1 MSVGKTKKRT
11 SPGTLLLV
19 IVCIC
24 VICFAG
30 GKTIPAA
37 TGVSALNDVFGYW
50 GVAATLAGKDW
61 SPLLST
67 VEYYAGGYSILLV
80 PLFWLGFTA
89 KQMFQMALGINVALL
104 LGAFFLGISC
114 LRQLFPSLSNNT
126 YVLVSFVATI
136 YTSNLIQ
143 AQETWSESFLYF
155 LFWLIFWSLL
165 KLIKNKTTIFAVLL
179 AFVTGYIYWVHMR
192 SIGVV
197 IAVALTMLLCV
208 LSKNLPRRCLV
219 AFFIVLIVM
228 IIGQNI
234 MKNWELS
241 SVFAGSEIATMNT
254 YSGQTERLASIVS
267 SLDSLENFFRSA
279 LGKIF
284 YFMTSTLFLGVI
296 AVNVFAV
303 DSYNAVKKIFK
314 EHRIKISTRQIPS
327 IFLLLAFL
335 ACYGINCLSIT
346 SGYGGMVL
354 TVYSRYMEYC
364 FGPLI
369 AIGLVFLLNGFVTRK
384 HIIVYSII
392 AFLLAW
398 VTNDSLIKVK
408 LTGTADFYWPMAP
421 AWQKIYE
428 TINCLP
434 IFCFALCLL
443 CIFIFEIMTF
453 LVGYG
458 IAHKEN
464 HVAFFKHR
472 IQIYKAVNVAVI
484 VLISGIYLWS
494 STCRTDFMEFQ
505 SSVGE
510 ENAGAV
516 ELFEENGTPSTIY
529 LILTEDDIEAWK
541 DIKLKYSGAKF
552 LQARLPDTTI
562 EYFMAEEGQVNPP
575 QDAQIYMTLS
585 SQGSEFLE
593 ENIPGYVWIYSC
605 SRYNLFA
612 KEDSV
617 YAAGTEQ
624 EPTTIWLQKMGL
636 GTGGTIEVQ
645 NKNGSWTPVYEE
657 GTSEFSKVDLD
668 LSNKTISLVTA
679 GNENTYDMYGPGISL
694 QPGSYRALIT
704 LECLNLDECEDNT
717 LGQCDIS
724 AEDGTRIISVFPLT
738 KDLFEGGGAKTLALD
753 FSSAANSALNRI
765 EFRLYSSCGAKFR
778 ITDISYQ
785 YLSPQVKVLLPD
797 SDDFDVVDG
806 LVSMD
811 SEFLPFYIG
820 ASEYQQKLLD
830 DSEIAAELSAKGHQV
845 SIVSL
850 EEIASISDAFLLIP
864 ADETDLISSLLPQYT
879 ILARL
884 QNYALLAPS
893 SSDVCNNFR
902 DNGGRVL
909 SNGSAISLRYY
920 AGAVSNA
927 ASSTQA
933 TLPAGQ
939 YRLDYEVQVAGASVF
954 DSCGTLV
961 ISYSDQKNEIPLTK
975 ELFAYDVYRGS
986 LSENVVLEENTKIS
1000 AQVTTIPEVSGAQL
1014 DVWITPLS

>member
-1 MSVGKTKKRT
+1 MSVGKTKKRA
-11 SPGTLLLV
+11 SPVTWLLV

-30 GKTIPAA
+30 GKTIPDA

-80 PLFWLGFTA
+80 PLFWLGLTA
-89 KQMFQMALGINVALL
+89 KQMFQIALAMNVAFL
-104 LGAFFLGISC
+104 LGCFILCIACIRYLFRSLPLNLIVLIS
-114 LRQLFPSLSNNT
+114 FAST
-126 YVLVSFVATI
+126 V
-136 YTSNLIQ
+136 YTSNLVQ
-143 AQETWSESFLYF
+143 AQEAWSETLMIF
-155 LFWLIFWSLL
+155 LFWLIFYLLL
-165 KLIKNKTTIFAVLL
+165 KMLQRPSYGNGILL
-179 AFVTGYIYWVHMR
+179 ALATGYLYFVHLR
-192 SIGVV
+192 SIGIF
-197 IAVALTMLLCV
+197 IAVILTMLVCMLGKRITKRHFVVIVFV
-208 LSKNLPRRCLV
+208 LLV
-219 AFFIVLIVM
+219 LFIL
-228 IIGQNI
+228 QSLF
-234 MKNWELS
+234 KNWELDAVFKGS
-241 SVFAGSEIATMNT
+241 SNAINNT
-254 YSGQTERLASIVS
+254 YAGQGERLLSIIS
-267 SLDSLENFFRSA
+267 SPEYFVAFLQSA
-279 LGKIF
+279 IGKLF
-284 YFMTSTLFLGVI
+284 YFGAATIFLGFISVHAFI
-296 AVNVFAV
+296 KDIYSLIV
-303 DSYNAVKKIFK
+303 DTVKNKVLHLSVQK
-314 EHRIKISTRQIPS
+314 VVSV
-327 IFLLLAFL
+327 FLLLSFC
-335 ACYGINCLSIT
+335 ACYGIGCLGIT
-346 SGYGGMVL
+346 SIYGGSLSLVI
-354 TVYSRYMEYC
+354 YGRYFEYC
-364 FGPLI
+364 FGPII
-369 AIGLVFLLNGFVTRK
+369 AVGLAFLVVRCITKGQFLL
-384 HIIVYSII
+384 YSII
-392 AFLLAW
+392 ELILAFI
-398 VTNDSLIKVK
+398 TNDSLIRAHN
-408 LTGTADFYWPMAP
+408 TGSTDFFWPAAP
-421 AWQKIYE
+421 ALQKIYE
-428 TINCLP
+428 TINCLRG
-434 IFCFALCLL
+434 FCIYLCLI
-443 CIFIFEIMTF
+443 CIFVFMIMVF
-453 LVGYG
+453 LIQWGQKTVEHGTVISWWMKIRFLGNYIAVGL
-458 IAHKEN
+458 
-464 HVAFFKHR
+464 
-472 IQIYKAVNVAVI
+472 VAV
-484 VLISGIYLWS
+484 IYLWS
-494 STCRTDFMEFQ
+494 SSCYTSFMEYQ
-505 SSVGE
+505 SSVGQ
-510 ENAGAV
+510 ENEGAV
-516 ELFEENGTPSTIY
+516 QLFEENGIPDTIY
-529 LILTEDDIEAWK
+529 LILTKDDIEDWEEVR
-541 DIKLKYSGAKF
+541 LKYTGPKF

-933 TLPAGQ
+933 TLPEGQ

-1014 DVWITPLS
+1014 DVWVTPLS